1 MQGSATINAR
11 YEIRG
16 LVGRGGMGLVY
27 KAYDTIVGREVA
39 LKTVGDIQGRSAIEM
54 FYKEWRVLANLH
66 HPNIIEIFDIG
77 EFEDAGVVKP
87 FFVMPLLK
95 GMTLEQMLQTAGQPL
110 PAERLCDI
118 IAQTCRGLQA
128 IHDTGL
134 VHRDLKPSNIF
145 VLDFNSVKLIDF
157 GIAHLVNGET
167 ATGLKGTVSYMSPE
181 QISGQECSPA
191 SDIFALGV
199 VCYEALTGVK
209 PFQGRNTDELFDA
222 ILHGVPQPIYEL
234 NPGISQTVSRVI
246 HKALAK
252 EPRHRYASAVELAD
266 TLWKALRGESIPA
279 LDPTRIQPRIQRAIK
294 AFEQGNY
301 TMATEILSDLEASGH
316 IDPALAPLR
325 KQIDDATRRTK
336 VRDLLDRAKMGL
348 AEEEYA
354 LALQNVE
361 SALKIEPG
369 NEEASQL
376 RTAIQSE
383 IARRD
388 IDEWLKSS
396 EDAVAQCAFGRARQ
410 LLNKVMELR
419 PGEPRAAA
427 LLQELENRERA
438 YRAAR
443 QEKEDLFRAANDAWH
458 NAEFDTAAAKI
469 ERVLELEARAP
480 DTASPDGGAN
490 YSNFLELVQS
500 ARAAIEQVK
509 SDVPRCIEGG
519 EYKRALELCKEAIAK
534 YPGHP
539 VPQALKL
546 AAEAHW
552 RCGQLAKIAE
562 LGREAD
568 AQPDLKRKLEALQ
581 RAIQAFPTEPLLE
594 EWARPVREQLTL
606 ANGIVAKARAHEEQG
621 RYVEA
626 LEQWQMLL
634 TVDPGMPGLQQEID
648 RVARIAGLAPAPLE
662 TAPYRPQ
669 PSRAAFAPS
678 EPTLPVSSPGP
689 AAYPEPATAA
699 AAPPPLEPAAKATPG
714 PGWLDRGR
722 TAAGGIASSLPARTQ
737 ALWRWSLS
745 PGRRLLTA
753 TAAAAALL
761 IAAGLVVTYRNA
773 ARSRRPVSVA
783 QTAHLALRSSTADA
797 TITVGAVAGKPGAGL
812 ETELAPG
819 TYTVEVSRDGY
830 DSYQSTVSLPAGGLT
845 QTLPALAPLDSAIHI
860 SADLASAK
868 VRLDDRPEASL
879 DQSEFA
885 AEDLKPGDHTLTVS
899 DNRSEVRLTFSTA
912 PGKAPEI
919 KGPIEAKELVA
930 FAAASLG
937 QTLGIAASAALPSV
951 AVDQAPGTA
960 GSDGIYRFTGLP
972 RQPHEI
978 AVGADKDKRS
988 FTVGTD
994 SHPALWISLI
1004 SDRNVGSL
1012 TVSTALPAF
1021 KVFLDGKAYTRRIY
1035 DGSMTITGLPVK
1047 HYQVHVVAD
1056 GFEPAADR
1064 DVEIKK
1070 GQISSEAFTLTAIP
1084 QFSNLAIQGMP
1095 PRTQILLDGAP
1106 IGTAEDGTLKIG
1118 KIAPGDH
1125 TIEFRNSPRFKP
1137 GSLQKSFPAN
1147 GTVTVTE
1154 ADLTLAPNPA
1164 TVVLSSSQPGAQ
1176 FSWTCGQTKGSGE
1189 SFTCAE
1195 AQATVAAALSGFRED
1210 SRTVHLSPGQTVH
1223 ESFEL
1228 KRVMAAAQ
1236 KVSKTCGP
1244 GDLAQSGWTL
1254 EQAWYIAG
1262 DAASL
1267 PCGSLSGRYRFTVP
1281 VPSGLFSKSISWAIQ
1296 GAGPQKVFE
1305 LQKKSFQPHGGA
1317 KVDIGKFE
1325 SKGSIT
1331 VQVTV
1336 EAGRVVHEVRDGDS
1350 WHQVDATTG
1359 DFKGAKVLFQKDVRI
1374 ANFSF
1379 REQ

>member
-27 KAYDTIVGREVA
+27 KAYDTVVGREVA

-95 GMTLEQMLQTAGQPL
+95 GMTLEQMLHTAGQPL
-110 PAERLCDI
+110 SAERLGDI
-118 IAQTCRGLQA
+118 ISQTCRGLQA

-134 VHRDLKPSNIF
+134 IHRDLKPSNIF

-199 VCYEALTGVK
+199 VCYEALCGVK

-234 NPGISQTVSRVI
+234 NPGISQTVSRVV

-252 EPRHRYASAVELAD
+252 EPRHRYANAIELAD
-266 TLWKALRGESIPA
+266 TLWKALRGEPIPA

-301 TMATEILSDLEASGH
+301 GMATEILSDLEAAGH

-325 KQIDDATRRTK
+325 KQIDDAMRRTK

-348 AEEEYA
+348 AEEEFA
-354 LALQNVE
+354 LALQNAE
-361 SALKIEPG
+361 SVLKIEPG

-388 IDEWLKSS
+388 IDEWLKAA
-396 EDAVAQCAFGRARQ
+396 EAAVGQYAFGRARQ
-410 LLNKVMELR
+410 LLNKVLELR
-419 PGEPRAAA
+419 PGELRATAI
-427 LLQELENRERA
+427 LQELENREQS

-443 QEKEDLFRAANDAWH
+443 QEKEDLFRAAKEAWH

-469 ERVLELEARAP
+469 ERVLELEAKAP
-480 DTASPDGGAN
+480 DTTSPDGGAN

-509 SDVPRCIEGG
+509 AEVPRCTQAGD
-519 EYKRALELCKEAIAK
+519 YKRALELCKEAIAK

-552 RCGQLAKIAE
+552 RCGLLAKIAE
-562 LGREAD
+562 LGREAE
-568 AQPDLKRKLEALQ
+568 AQPDLKQRLEALQ
-581 RAIQAFPTEPLLE
+581 RALQSFPAEPLLE
-594 EWARPVREQLTL
+594 QWARPVRDQLTL
-606 ANGIVAKARAHEEQG
+606 ANGVVAKARAHEEQG
-621 RYVEA
+621 RYQEA
-626 LEQWQMLL
+626 LEQWQTLL
-634 TVDPGMPGLQQEID
+634 TVDPGMPGLQQEIE
-648 RVARIAGLAPAPLE
+648 RVMRIAGVASPPSESVA
-662 TAPYRPQ
+662 YRPQ

-678 EPTLPVSSPGP
+678 EPTLPVPPPTP
-689 AAYPEPATAA
+689 AARPEPAPVVAGPSP
-699 AAPPPLEPAAKATPG
+699 APPAVAKAPRR

-722 TAAGGIASSLPARTQ
+722 AVAAGTARSLPDRAQ
-737 ALWRWSLS
+737 SLWHWSTS
-745 PGRRLLTA
+745 PSRRLVTA
-753 TAAAAALL
+753 TAAAAVLL
-761 IAAGLVVTYRNA
+761 ISAGLVVTYRNTA
-773 ARSRRPVSVA
+773 HSQKPATAP
-783 QTAHLALRSSTADA
+783 QKAHLALRSATAGA
-797 TITVGAVAGKPGAGL
+797 TITAGAVVGKPDAGL

-819 TYTVEVSRDGY
+819 TYAVEVSRDGY
-830 DSYQSTVSLPAGGLT
+830 ETYQGTVSIPAGGLT
-845 QTLPALAPLDSAIHI
+845 RTLPALAPLDSAIHL
-860 SADLASAK
+860 STDLASAK
-868 VRLDDRPEASL
+868 VRLDDRPETNL

-885 AEDLKPGDHTLTVS
+885 ADDLKPGDHTLTVS
-899 DNRSEVRLTFSTA
+899 DNRSEVHLTFATA
-912 PGKAPEI
+912 PGTAPEL
-919 KGPIEAKELVA
+919 KGQIEAKELVA
-930 FAAASLG
+930 FAAAALG
-937 QTLGIAASAALPSV
+937 QTLRIAASAALPSV
-951 AVDQAPGTA
+951 SVDNVQGTA
-960 GSDGIYRFTGLP
+960 GADGVYQFNGLA
-972 RQPHEI
+972 RQPHEV

-988 FTVGTD
+988 FAVGTD
-994 SHPALWISLI
+994 RHPALWISLI

-1012 TVSTALPAF
+1012 TVSTALSNF
-1021 KVFLDGKAYTRRIY
+1021 KVLLDGKVYTRRIR
-1035 DGSMTITGLPVK
+1035 DGSMTISGLPVK

-1064 DVEIKK
+1064 DVEVKK
-1070 GQISSEAFTLTAIP
+1070 GQTSAEAFTLTPIP
-1084 QFSNLAIQGMP
+1084 QFSSLAVQGMP
-1095 PRTQILLDGAP
+1095 PRTQILLDGTP
-1106 IGTAEDGTLKIG
+1106 LGTAEDGTAKIG
-1118 KIAPGDH
+1118 KVPPGDH
-1125 TIEFRNSPRFKP
+1125 VIEFRNPPRYKP
-1137 GSLQKSFPAN
+1137 ASVQKNFPAN
-1147 GTVTVTE
+1147 GTVTITD

-1164 TVVLSSSQPGAQ
+1164 TVVLSSAQPGIQ

-1195 AQATVAAALSGFRED
+1195 SQATVTAALSGFHEEARAI
-1210 SRTVHLSPGQTVH
+1210 HLSPGQTVR
-1223 ESFEL
+1223 ESFDL
-1228 KRVMAAAQ
+1228 KRIVVAAR
-1236 KVSKTCGP
+1236 VLKTCGP
-1244 GDLAQSGWTL
+1244 GDLAQSGWTR
-1254 EQAWYIAG
+1254 EQTWYIAG
-1262 DAASL
+1262 DGASL
-1267 PCGSLSGRYRFTVP
+1267 PCPGLAGRYQFTVQ
-1281 VPSGLFSKSISWAIQ
+1281 VPSGVFGKAISWAVQ
-1296 GAGPQKVFE
+1296 GAGPQKIFE
-1305 LQKKSFQPHGGA
+1305 LQKKAFQPRGGS

-1325 SKGSIT
+1325 GKGTIT
-1331 VQVTV
+1331 FQVTI
-1336 EAGRVVHEVRDGDS
+1336 ESGRIVHEVRDRES
-1350 WHQVDATTG
+1350 WHQVSVTTG
-1359 DFKGAKVLFQKDVRI
+1359 DFKGAKVLFPKDVRM